1 MVILQFTY
9 RIPERPD
16 ISSKLCWHSRQR
28 TSRQSKDKGEC
39 SVIEQVGVAVPT
51 SKLNKQ
57 TPGDP
62 EKEVYDGNI
71 TDNQNGTDAIRVS
84 ELNKS
89 RQRQKTNRSKT
100 YNISDHEE
108 KYYRISSY
116 RCYGYGSP
124 MEFQP
129 AQKRSGAVGLVTS

>member
-16 ISSKLCWHSRQR
+16 ISSKLYWYSKSQ
-28 TSRQSKDKGEC
+28 TARQSKDKGEC

-89 RQRQKTNRSKT
+89 RQR
-100 YNISDHEE
+100 
-108 KYYRISSY
+108 
-116 RCYGYGSP
+116 
-124 MEFQP
+124 
-129 AQKRSGAVGLVTS
+129 